1 MIVSGGVNVYPR
13 EIEEVLLRHPAVAEV
28 AVFGVPDDY
37 WGEAIR
43 ATVALRAG
51 QQATEDDLLGFCRES
66 LSRFKVPKAIGF
78 VDSLPKNAAGKIL
91 RRDLREPFWSGRE
104 TRVS

>member
-1 MIVSGGVNVYPR
+1 VI
-13 EIEEVLLRHPAVAEV
+13 RHPAVAEV

-43 ATVALRAG
+43 AAVALSPGHHAS
-51 QQATEDDLLGFCRES
+51 EDDLLGFCRDL
-66 LSRFKVPKAIGF
+66 LSRYKLPKAIDF

-91 RRDLREPFWSGRE
+91 RRDLRAPFWSGRE
-104 TRVS
+104 GRVS